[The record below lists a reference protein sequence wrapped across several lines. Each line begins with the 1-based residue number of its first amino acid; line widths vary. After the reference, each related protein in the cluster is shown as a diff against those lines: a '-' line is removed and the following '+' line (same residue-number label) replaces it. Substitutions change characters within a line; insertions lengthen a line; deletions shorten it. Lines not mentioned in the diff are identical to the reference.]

1 MHWWQLSSICVY
13 LQQTRTNI
21 WQKQIQEDSLNIVFI
36 CHRVYLVHFWVL
48 PWTWSSIPKKALAPA
63 LAPAVTPTRC
73 FIVKSHGQE
82 CRNPSSRTLSASRSW
97 NTIIKLIYFSK
108 SFCSF
113 ESECKKLNSNY
124 DDGDDSAT
132 MMMHTFFQVG
142 IRTDTLVWYYVI
154 LIGLKTLTKACMYT
168 VT

>member
-1 MHWWQLSSICVY
+1 MHWWQLLSICVY
-13 LQQTRTNI
+13 LPQTRTKI
-21 WQKQIQEDSLNIVFI
+21 WQKQIQEESLNIVFI

-63 LAPAVTPTRC
+63 LASAVTPTRC
-73 FIVKSHGQE
+73 FIVKKHGLE
-82 CRNPSSRTLSASRSW
+82 CRNPSSWTVSAPRSW
-97 NTIIKLIYFSK
+97 NTIIKLIYSSK

-124 DDGDDSAT
+124 DDDDDDNSNNDDA
-132 MMMHTFFQVG
+132 HILASRDNDLQ
-142 IRTDTLVWYYVI
+142 WYCVI
-154 LIGLKTLTKACMYT
+154 LIGLTTLTKACMYT